1 MIGSKLI
8 NFLKLSSSGLIT
20 ATQEKHNKKFS
31 ISSVTSSAWVFV
43 QVILNQLNLNIDMI
57 FFIHLQL
64 KINSTISQDTKSNAN
79 IHHREVS
86 VCFI

>member
-1 MIGSKLI
+1 
-8 NFLKLSSSGLIT
+8 
-20 ATQEKHNKKFS
+20 
-31 ISSVTSSAWVFV
+31 
-43 QVILNQLNLNIDMI
+43 MI

-86 VCFI
+86 VCFIWQLEISTSKVQTEILQQ